1 MQLCA
6 DKKKMCQGKFLPCDA
21 SPQTTLSIS
30 CKRSPASTIL
40 KPYLPFF
47 FSFSFYL
54 VIQKQATKYKCD
66 ISLCWCFL
74 SAKGNSGLFSFL
86 LSSPK
91 HFFQLLQLKYCP
103 QLFKD
108 FYWLFRS
115 TSSVLLVCTHKATP
129 STSYFLNLQEI
140 INEDD
145 KISSLKDYTFLV
157 KL

>member
-1 MQLCA
+1 MHLCA
-6 DKKKMCQGKFLPCDA
+6 EEKKMCQGKFLPCDT

-30 CKRSPASTIL
+30 CKHSLASTIL
-40 KPYLPFF
+40 KLHFPFF
-47 FSFSFYL
+47 FFILPCNS
-54 VIQKQATKYKCD
+54 TKFRCD

-74 SAKGNSGLFSFL
+74 RAKGNSGLFSFL
-86 LSSPK
+86 LPSPK
-91 HFFQLLQLKYCP
+91 HFFQIKQLKYCP

-115 TSSVLLVCTHKATP
+115 TALVLLVCTHKPIP
-129 STSYFLNLQEI
+129 STSCFLNLQEI